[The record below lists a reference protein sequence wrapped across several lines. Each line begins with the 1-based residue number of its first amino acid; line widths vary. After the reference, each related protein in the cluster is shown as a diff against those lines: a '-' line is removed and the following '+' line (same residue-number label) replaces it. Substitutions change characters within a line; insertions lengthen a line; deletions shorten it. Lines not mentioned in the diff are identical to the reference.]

1 MFKRGEVM
9 AITDNLRM
17 MVKVCRLYYEENLSQ
32 KEISALMGISRP
44 QISRMLTYARSKNI
58 VSIKIN
64 NPFEDET
71 NLGRALAGRY
81 RLKDALVLD
90 TRDGSPETFGRM
102 AAEYLDA
109 YIADGE
115 CVGVMSGQ
123 TISRVVWSIGRLERR
138 GLECVPLVGGI
149 GSGSVNWHAN
159 AIAQRLAECSGGSCY
174 ILNAPV
180 IVQSRESRDM
190 LVREPDIAAVLEK
203 GAKCDAAIV
212 GIGQIDLRSTTAQ
225 SGALSARDIERLKAE
240 GAVAS
245 VCTSYLDR
253 RGRVLDLELC
263 ERSIGQTLGQLDRCR
278 TIALAI
284 GRSKVA
290 SIRAALSSGYIDVF
304 ITDLETARAT
314 IEEPED

>member
-1 MFKRGEVM
+1 
-9 AITDNLRM
+9 
-17 MVKVCRLYYEENLSQ
+17 
-32 KEISALMGISRP
+32 
-44 QISRMLTYARSKNI
+44 
-58 VSIKIN
+58 
-64 NPFEDET
+64 
-71 NLGRALAGRY
+71 
-81 RLKDALVLD
+81 
-90 TRDGSPETFGRM
+90 
-102 AAEYLDA
+102 
-109 YIADGE
+109 
-115 CVGVMSGQ
+115 
-123 TISRVVWSIGRLERR
+123 
-138 GLECVPLVGGI
+138 
-149 GSGSVNWHAN
+149 
-159 AIAQRLAECSGGSCY
+159 
-174 ILNAPV
+174 
-180 IVQSRESRDM
+180 M

-253 RGRVLDLELC
+253 QGRALDLELC
-263 ERSIGQTLGQLDRCR
+263 ERSIGQSLRQLARCR

-314 IEEPED
+314 IEEKPEDESVQEETK

>member
-1 MFKRGEVM
+1 
-9 AITDNLRM
+9 
-17 MVKVCRLYYEENLSQ
+17 
-32 KEISALMGISRP
+32 
-44 QISRMLTYARSKNI
+44 MLTCARSKNI

-253 RGRVLDLELC
+253 RGGC
-263 ERSIGQTLGQLDRCR
+263 STSSCANARSARPWGSST
-278 TIALAI
+278 AA
-284 GRSKVA
+284 GRSRWPSGVA
-290 SIRAALSSGYIDVF
+290 RWPPSERHFRAVTSTCSSPIWKPPVQ
-304 ITDLETARAT
+304 
-314 IEEPED
+314 P

>member
-1 MFKRGEVM
+1 M
-9 AITDNLRM
+9 
-17 MVKVCRLYYEENLSQ
+17 
-32 KEISALMGISRP
+32 
-44 QISRMLTYARSKNI
+44 
-58 VSIKIN
+58 
-64 NPFEDET
+64 
-71 NLGRALAGRY
+71 
-81 RLKDALVLD
+81 
-90 TRDGSPETFGRM
+90 
-102 AAEYLDA
+102 
-109 YIADGE
+109 
-115 CVGVMSGQ
+115 
-123 TISRVVWSIGRLERR
+123 VWSIGRLERR

-203 GAKCDAAIV
+203 GAEMRRRDRR
-212 GIGQIDLRSTTAQ
+212 DRPDPSWRSTTAQ

>member
-1 MFKRGEVM
+1 MRRR
-9 AITDNLRM
+9 DR
-17 MVKVCRLYYEENLSQ
+17 RD
-32 KEISALMGISRP
+32 RP
-44 QISRMLTYARSKNI
+44 DR
-58 VSIKIN
+58 
-64 NPFEDET
+64 P
-71 NLGRALAGRY
+71 
-81 RLKDALVLD
+81 
-90 TRDGSPETFGRM
+90 
-102 AAEYLDA
+102 
-109 YIADGE
+109 
-115 CVGVMSGQ
+115 
-123 TISRVVWSIGRLERR
+123 
-138 GLECVPLVGGI
+138 
-149 GSGSVNWHAN
+149 
-159 AIAQRLAECSGGSCY
+159 
-174 ILNAPV
+174 AP
-180 IVQSRESRDM
+180 
-190 LVREPDIAAVLEK
+190 
-203 GAKCDAAIV
+203 
-212 GIGQIDLRSTTAQ
+212 TTAQ